1 MVCISIGVIVMC
13 LCRCSMCML
22 YCIGMCICIG
32 LCIVI
37 LVVIVCIRAGACLG
51 DIYVFSPPFERVENS
66 PIILV
71 VLVENSGD

>member
-1 MVCISIGVIVMC
+1 MVCVFIGVIVMC
-13 LCRCSMCML
+13 LCLCSMCMV

-37 LVVIVCIRAGACLG
+37 LVVIVCIRAGALFG

-66 PIILV
+66 PIILEI
-71 VLVENSGD
+71 LVEKSGD